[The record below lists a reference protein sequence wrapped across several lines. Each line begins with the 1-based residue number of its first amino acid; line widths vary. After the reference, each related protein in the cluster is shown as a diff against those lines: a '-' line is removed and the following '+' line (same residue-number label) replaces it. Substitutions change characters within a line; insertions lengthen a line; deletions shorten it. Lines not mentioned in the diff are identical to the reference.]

1 MSAPTDT
8 DETEQDA
15 AVATDD
21 AAVATDDAA
30 TAEISDKQAPPEK
43 DTSEGSGIT
52 GLPTGRSAG
61 MHYPALDGARAIGAF
76 MVLMTHVGF
85 RSGASLDGT
94 MFGGVLAR
102 FNFGVTLF
110 FVLSGFLLYRP
121 FAAYG
126 LGLGSKPKVRPYF
139 RRRASRIIPALW
151 AFVVIVLL
159 FVVPNQTTFKDFYSY
174 LLLIQ
179 VYNNNDARPE
189 LTHLWSLSS
198 EVLFYLLL
206 PVLAWLFARQSPDRN
221 TAARRQLIGIAAVA
235 GAGYLFSLARGAG
248 WIDHFQAALWLP
260 NFISWFCLGMFLA
273 VLSLIGKEVTV
284 IARLRSVLEQW
295 AQSLAT
301 CWFVAI
307 GLFLLSSLPIGT
319 PYDLSI
325 ATSGQFITQNILFG
339 LSAFFFVLPLVLA
352 THRRTNKVLGTGVG
366 RYLGD
371 ISYSIY
377 LWHVPALIWA
387 ESMLGLELFS
397 GNFWLLTALTTA
409 LSIAVASASWLLL
422 ERPAMRYLSGR
433 RRRQAKPKKA
443 QQASAA

>member
-1 MSAPTDT
+1 MPTT
-8 DETEQDA
+8 AEQD
-15 AVATDD
+15 T
-21 AAVATDDAA
+21 TL
-30 TAEISDKQAPPEK
+30 
-43 DTSEGSGIT
+43 GSGLT

-61 MHYPALDGARAIGAF
+61 AHYPALDGARAIGAF

-85 RSGASLDGT
+85 RSGASLDGS

-121 FAAYG
+121 FAAHA
-126 LGLGSKPKVRPYF
+126 LGLGDKPKVGQYF

-151 AFVVIVLL
+151 VFVTVVLL
-159 FVVPNQTTFKDFYSY
+159 FVVPNRVTFKDFYSY

-179 VYNNNDARPE
+179 VYNNNDARPA

-198 EVLFYLLL
+198 EVLFYVLL
-206 PVLAWLFARQSPDRN
+206 PVLAWLFARRRTDRN
-221 TAARRQLIGIAAVA
+221 TAARRQLVGIALVA
-235 GAGYLFSLARGAG
+235 AAGYVFSLARGAG

-273 VLSLIGKEVTV
+273 VLSLIGKDVTV
-284 IARLRSVLEQW
+284 IARLRGVLEQW
-295 AQSLAT
+295 AQSVAT
-301 CWFVAI
+301 CWFVAT

-319 PYDLSI
+319 PYDLTI

-339 LSAFFFVLPLVLA
+339 LSAFFFVLPLVLGK
-352 THRRTNKVLGTGVG
+352 HRRTNKVLGTGLG

-387 ESMLGLELFS
+387 EAILGLELFS
-397 GNFWLLTALTTA
+397 GNFWLLTALTAA
-409 LSIAVASASWLLL
+409 LSIAVATASWFLL

-443 QQASAA
+443 QEASAA